1 MTEVIPVTLIGGYLG
16 AGKTTLVNHLL
27 RNAGGRRLAVLV
39 NEFGS
44 LPIDA
49 DLIVAREDNL
59 ISISGGCICC
69 SFGSDLVA
77 ALIDLKDRGNSI
89 DHLLIETS
97 GVALPGSI
105 VQALDLL
112 PGLVLDGVIVLADAE
127 TIEARARDRYMS
139 DTVLGQLQHAD
150 IIVLNKID
158 LVSRERADAT
168 ASWLTATALGARV
181 LPVQNANLPLEVI
194 IGQPRLAGSGAG
206 SPSGH
211 HAHGHQTGHYK
222 TLSLDIDQPCDAER
236 LARKLAEPTLGL
248 LRAKGFLRGLD
259 GKLVTVHVVG
269 RRAQVEPAPAW
280 IEGPGRLVC
289 IGLEAEINRD
299 AILAAIDAT
308 PLRIPVQPPP
318 DSILTSR

>member
-1 MTEVIPVTLIGGYLG
+1 MTDATPVTLIGGYLG

-39 NEFGS
+39 NEFGA

-77 ALIDLKDRGNSI
+77 ALIDLKQRGDSI

-105 VQALDLL
+105 VQSLALL

-127 TIEARARDRYMS
+127 TIEARAGDRYMS
-139 DTVLGQLQHAD
+139 DTVLGQLAHAD
-150 IIVLNKID
+150 ILLLNKTD
-158 LVSRERADAT
+158 LVSQQRADAIVK
-168 ASWLTATALGARV
+168 WLAATVPGARV
-181 LPVQNANLPLEVI
+181 LPVRNASLPLDII
-194 IGQPRLAGSGAG
+194 IGQHPGRQIVEGSIA
-206 SPSGH
+206 PSE
-211 HAHGHQTGHYK
+211 HQTEEHQTEDYK
-222 TLSLDIDQPCDAER
+222 TLSLEIDGPCDVER
-236 LARKLAEPTLGL
+236 LAQNLAEPRLGL

-259 GKLVTVHVVG
+259 GKLATIHVVG
-269 RRAQVEPAPAW
+269 RRSQVEPAPAW
-280 IEGPGRLVC
+280 VEGPGRLMC
-289 IGLEAEINRD
+289 IGLKAEINRD
-299 AILAAIDAT
+299 AILAALD
-308 PLRIPVQPPP
+308 VQGLQ
-318 DSILTSR
+318 ITV

>member
-1 MTEVIPVTLIGGYLG
+1 MTDATPVTLIGGYLG

-77 ALIDLKDRGNSI
+77 ALIDLKQRGNSI

-105 VQALDLL
+105 VQSLALL
-112 PGLVLDGVIVLADAE
+112 PGLALDGVIVLADAE
-127 TIEARARDRYMS
+127 TIEERARDRYMS
-139 DTVLGQLQHAD
+139 DTVLGQLAHAD
-150 IIVLNKID
+150 LILLNKID
-158 LVSRERADAT
+158 LVSQQRADT
-168 ASWLTATALGARV
+168 ILSWLAATVPGARV
-181 LPVQNANLPLEVI
+181 LPVCNANIPLEIV
-194 IGQPRLAGSGAG
+194 IGQNHAGAAGKDLA
-206 SPSGH
+206 
-211 HAHGHQTGHYK
+211 HALDHQTGDYE
-222 TLSLDIDQPCDAER
+222 TLSLEIDHPCDAER
-236 LARKLAEPTLGL
+236 LARNLAEPRLGL

-259 GKLVTVHVVG
+259 GQLATIHVVG
-269 RRAQVEPAPAW
+269 RRSQVELAPAW

-289 IGLEAEINRD
+289 IGLKAEINRD
-299 AILAAIDAT
+299 AILAACE
-308 PLRIPVQPPP
+308 VQRLQ
-318 DSILTSR
+318 ITV